1 MASPLS
7 DILGLVSRL
16 QESAR
21 RGDWKSA
28 GELLAIL
35 PRQTL
40 PGNQEELG
48 EYLRCLKQALIVAKV
63 SRAHSAASL
72 ARCNTA
78 AARCSTAAVRL
89 NAAAQFNRTRLDFV
103 PPRQEFGEPAEF

>member
-7 DILGLVSRL
+7 DILGLVSCL

-28 GELLAIL
+28 AEFAAML
-35 PRQTL
+35 RQQTV
-40 PGNQEELG
+40 PGNPEELA
-48 EYLRCLKQALIVAKV
+48 EYLRSLKQALIVAKV

-72 ARCNTA
+72 ARCN
-78 AARCSTAAVRL
+78 
-89 NAAAQFNRTRLDFV
+89 AAAQFNRTRLDIA
-103 PPRQEFGEPAEF
+103 PPRQEFGESAEF

>member
-7 DILGLVSRL
+7 DILGLVSCL

-21 RGDWKSA
+21 RGDWKNA
-28 GELLAIL
+28 GELAAIL
-35 PRQTL
+35 PQQTL
-40 PGNQEELG
+40 PGNPEELG
-48 EYLRCLKQALIVAKV
+48 EYLRCLKQALMVAKA

-72 ARCNTA
+72 ARCNA
-78 AARCSTAAVRL
+78 AAVRL
-89 NAAAQFNRTRLDFV
+89 NAAAHFNRTRLDFA